1 LYKCPEFRT
10 LLRVTERVARVLL
23 ARFGQ
28 FADRFADCFS
38 RQPQRAAASQY
49 LDALFND
56 SERKSMQ
63 AMHGRLSDP
72 VSYQALQHFI
82 TDSPWEAERLW
93 VRLREVVPVRTGI
106 LALDDTSFPKQGK
119 HSVGVK
125 RQYCG
130 ALGKIANCQVAV
142 STVLLGDRLAWPL
155 SFELYVPKEWIADAT
170 RRAAVRMPE
179 RVRFREKWR
188 IALAHIRRVLKA
200 GFQLTAVVADADYG
214 STAPFRRGLEQLGL
228 RYGVAIRGR
237 LTMWVSGARRPHTAT
252 TLAARLPERDWQRVS
267 WADGTKG
274 PLVARF
280 AAIRVRPAKSR
291 GERWLLCERSVIDD
305 ERKYYLLNLEPTS
318 TLHDLVTVV
327 RSRWPIEQQY
337 RELKDE
343 LGIDHFEGRSYR
355 GWTHHTVL
363 TAVAFTFLQL
373 ERRRTDDEPRP
384 TLPHVRLW
392 VREIMA
398 VLYVVHNRKLMNLI
412 ASFQRNPPL
421 RR

>member
-1 LYKCPEFRT
+1 VTEPSARA
-10 LLRVTERVARVLL
+10 LLR
-23 ARFGQ
+23 RFGH

-38 RQPQRAAASQY
+38 RDTQRDAASQY

-72 VSYQALQHFI
+72 SSYQALQHFI
-82 TDSPWEAERLW
+82 TDSPWEAEPLW
-93 VRLREVVPVRTGI
+93 IRLRELVPVRRGI

-125 RQYCG
+125 RPYCG

-142 STVLLGDRLAWPL
+142 STVLLGDQLAWPL
-155 SFELYVPKEWIADAT
+155 TFELYLPKEWLTDDARCRT
-170 RRAAVRMPE
+170 ARIPNTL
-179 RVRFREKWR
+179 RFREKWR
-188 IALAHIRRVLKA
+188 IALSHIRRSLKA

-214 STAPFRRGLEQLGL
+214 STAAFRRGLEQMGL
-228 RYGVAIRGR
+228 RYGVAIRWF
-237 LTMWVSGARRPHTAT
+237 LTMWGPGAKRSRTAGEI
-252 TLAARLPERDWQRVS
+252 AAQIPEADWQRVT
-267 WADGTKG
+267 WAEGTKG
-274 PLVARF
+274 PLGARF

-291 GERWLLCERSVIDD
+291 GERWLLCERSLADD
-305 ERKYYLLNLEPTS
+305 ERKYYLLNLDATA
-318 TLHDLVTVV
+318 TLQELVTVV
-327 RSRWPIEQQY
+327 RGRWPIEQQY
-337 RELKDE
+337 RELKDD

-363 TAVAFTFLQL
+363 TAMAFTFLQL
-373 ERRRTDDEPRP
+373 ERMRAEDDAPRP
-384 TLPHVRLW
+384 TLPTVRFW

-398 VLYVVHNRKLMNLI
+398 VLYVVNNPKLMNLI
-412 ASFQRNPPL
+412 VSFQRNPPL

>member
-1 LYKCPEFRT
+1 MEPTARS
-10 LLRVTERVARVLL
+10 LLR
-23 ARFGQ
+23 RFGA
-28 FADRFADCFS
+28 FSDCFADCFS
-38 RQPQRAAASQY
+38 RRPQRDAASQY

-82 TDSPWEAERLW
+82 TDSPWDAAPLW
-93 VRLREVVPVRTGI
+93 QRLRTLVPVRRGI

-142 STVLLGDRLAWPL
+142 STVLLADHVTWPL
-155 SFELYVPKEWIADAT
+155 TFELYLPQEWCTDPA
-170 RRAAVRMPE
+170 RRTKARIPDT
-179 RVRFREKWR
+179 VRFREKWR
-188 IALAHIRRVLKA
+188 IALAHVRQVLIA
-200 GFQLTAVVADADYG
+200 GYHVTAVVADADYG
-214 STAPFRRGLEQLGL
+214 SNAAFRRGLEKLGL
-228 RYGVAIRGR
+228 RYGVAIRWF
-237 LTMWVSGARRPHTAT
+237 LTMWTPGARRSQTAGEI
-252 TLAARLPERDWQRVS
+252 AAHIPDTDWQRVT

-274 PLVARF
+274 QLTAHF
-280 AAIRVRPAKSR
+280 AAVRVRPAKSR
-291 GERWLLCERSVIDD
+291 GERWLLCERSLVDH
-305 ERKYYLLNLEPTS
+305 ERKYYLLNLDATA
-318 TLHDLVTVV
+318 TLHELVTVV

-363 TAVAFTFLQL
+363 TAIAFTFLQL
-373 ERRRTDDEPRP
+373 ERMRAGDQPRP

-398 VLYVVHNRKLMNLI
+398 VLYVVSNRKLMNLI
-412 ASFQRNPPL
+412 VSFQRNPPL

>member
-1 LYKCPEFRT
+1 
-10 LLRVTERVARVLL
+10 LRVTEPAARAVLQ
-23 ARFGQ
+23 RFGQ
-28 FADRFADCFS
+28 FADQFAGCFS

-49 LDALFND
+49 LEALFND

-72 VSYQALQHFI
+72 VTYEALQHFI
-82 TDSPWEAERLW
+82 TDSPWETQPVWA
-93 VRLREVVPVRTGI
+93 RLRAVVPVRTGI

-142 STVLLGDRLAWPL
+142 STVLFGEQLAWPL
-155 SFELYVPKEWIADAT
+155 SFELYLPKEWFAEAT
-170 RRAAVRMPE
+170 RRAKAHIPD

-188 IALAHIRRVLKA
+188 IALAHIRHVVKA

-214 STAPFRRGLEQLGL
+214 SNAAFRRGIERLGL
-228 RYGVAIRGR
+228 RYGVAIRWS
-237 LTMWVSGARRPHTAT
+237 LTMWTPGARHTRT
-252 TLAARLPERDWQRVS
+252 AADIAAQIPEGDWQRVC
-267 WADGTKG
+267 WAEGTKG
-274 PLVARF
+274 ALAARF
-280 AAIRVRPAKSR
+280 VAVRGRPAKSR
-291 GERWLLCERSVIDD
+291 GERWLLCERSLIDD
-305 ERKYYLLNLEPTS
+305 ERKYYLLNVDATAS
-318 TLHDLVTVV
+318 VRDLVTLV

-343 LGIDHFEGRSYR
+343 LGIDHFEGRTYR
-355 GWTHHTVL
+355 GWAHHTVL
-363 TAVAFTFLQL
+363 TAIAFTFLQL
-373 ERRRTDDEPRP
+373 ERMRSDDGLRP

-398 VLYVVHNRKLMNLI
+398 VLYVVGNRKLLNLLV
-412 ASFQRNPPL
+412 SFQRNPPL

>member
-1 LYKCPEFRT
+1 MSEPSARA
-10 LLRVTERVARVLL
+10 LLR
-23 ARFGQ
+23 RFGQ
-28 FADRFADCFS
+28 FADRFADCFN
-38 RQPQRAAASQY
+38 RRAQRDAASQY

-72 VSYQALQHFI
+72 DSYEALQHFI
-82 TDSPWEAERLW
+82 TDSPWEAEPLW
-93 VRLREVVPVRTGI
+93 TRLRAIVPLRRGI

-119 HSVGVK
+119 QSVGVK

-142 STVLLGDRLAWPL
+142 STVLLGEQLAWPL
-155 SFELYVPKEWIADAT
+155 TFELYLPKEWLTDEA
-170 RRAAVRMPE
+170 RRTKARIPE
-179 RVRFREKWR
+179 VAHFREKWR
-188 IALAHIRRVLKA
+188 IALSHIRRVLKA
-200 GFQLTAVVADADYG
+200 GFQVTAVVADADYG
-214 STAPFRRGLEQLGL
+214 STAAFRRGLEHLGL
-228 RYGVAIRGR
+228 RYGVAIRWF
-237 LTMWVSGARRPHTAT
+237 LTMWTPGARQPQTAGEI
-252 TLAARLPERDWQRVS
+252 AAQIPDADWQHVT
-267 WADGTKG
+267 WAAGTKG
-274 PLVARF
+274 PLAARF
-280 AAIRVRPAKSR
+280 AAVRIRPAKSR
-291 GERWLLCERSVIDD
+291 GERWLLCERSLADD
-305 ERKYYLLNLEPTS
+305 ERKYYLLNLDATA
-318 TLHDLVTVV
+318 TLHELVVVV

-363 TAVAFTFLQL
+363 TAIAFTFLQL
-373 ERRRTDDEPRP
+373 ERMRAGDEPRP

-398 VLYVVHNRKLMNLI
+398 VLYVVNNRKLMNLI
-412 ASFQRNPPL
+412 VSFQRNPPL